1 MLMQAKEIE
10 LKVGELTNRGDYGR
24 GIARIDM
31 KTMKAIGV
39 REGDVIEI
47 EGGRKTPAI
56 AVRAYPADVG
66 LNIIRIDGLVRRN
79 AKTSIGEY
87 VKVRRAEPKEAKRV
101 VFAPAE
107 KGIVLHVSPNLIK
120 QNMYLR
126 PVRKGD
132 IVMANPVF
140 KRREDSIF
148 EEFFGD
154 VFLSFGLETKLVV
167 VSTQP
172 DGIVQITENTEV
184 EVLPQAVEVK
194 EVQVPTVTYED
205 IGGLKEEI
213 RKVREM
219 IELPL
224 RHPEL
229 FERLGIEPPKGVLL
243 YGPPGTGKTLLAK
256 AVANEAGA
264 HFIYVAGPEIMCI
277 DPETPVLKGDK
288 VVFAKNFLKERGERL
303 IEGRNFRCYSLQSKV
318 KALSNPSF
326 SLVDSKATEVT
337 EVEVPH
343 FYLVNFENGKY
354 VTSSNHPFLV
364 LTKNGE
370 ISFKT
375 PAFLETG
382 DHAIVA
388 VIDPEDP
395 EIGFSKGRIKVK
407 RLTPSLSF
415 LLGMIAGD
423 GSVGKDCI
431 TFCSKDEKLHELFRN
446 LIREV
451 FGIEK
456 IKEYADEKGNKR
468 SVVYSRDLVE
478 FFEFMGFKKGKKDY
492 REFLKKWLLRA
503 SRESVISFVKG
514 LLITD
519 GTTRKYSLIIYSTDK
534 KALEMLKSILFSRG
548 ISSTLQKHKNK
559 LSEMYKLVIRGK
571 YNLENLKKAGFEL
584 KKIEIPKRS
593 FEHVP
598 KQIMK
603 KLKQIMKNHGIAYG
617 RDCSIEPYLNLRKK
631 PTIFTIEKILEKIKT
646 LEENLS
652 EEERAFVSLLEKFV
666 KGKILFD
673 PFLKAEMVNE
683 KRTLIDIGTLHG
695 TFVTGLGHVMHNSK
709 WYGGSEEN
717 LRKIFEEA
725 EKNAPAIIFFD
736 EIDAIAPKRED
747 VSGEVE
753 RRVVAQLLSLM
764 DGLKSRGK
772 VIVIAAT
779 NRPNA
784 IDPALRRPGR
794 FDREIEIGVPNKNGR
809 KEILQIHTRSIPI
822 EIYDVTNPSA
832 ISHVIS
838 KLVKLGRSAREILS
852 ELKRIKEEK
861 LREEINRL
869 HKEMERNQALEEIV
883 SRIAQEKIKTK
894 EQLIELA
901 ESWIKTGEEIE
912 KIEKEVKK
920 LVSQIEKEKDEEKK
934 RELMKSVQEL
944 ISSLSPSTKN
954 SIENAIKDA
963 LLEELAERTHGF
975 VGADL
980 AALCKEAAMHAL
992 RRVLPDIWKLEKDEP
1007 IPKEILERLK
1017 VTKEDF
1023 EYALKVVQPSAMR
1036 EVLIEIPNVK
1046 WEDVGD
1052 LEEVKEALK
1061 EAVEWPLK
1069 YRESFERLGIKPP
1082 KGILLYGPP
1091 GCGKTHVVKALAN
1104 ESGAN
1109 FISIKAGEI
1118 LSKWFG
1124 ESEQRIREIFR
1135 KARQVAPCIIF
1146 FDEIDAIAPR
1156 RGAFA
1161 GETHATERI
1170 VSQLLTEMSG
1180 LEELK
1185 DVVVIAATNRPD
1197 ILDPA
1202 LLRPGRFDKLIFV
1215 PPPDEKGRL
1224 EILKVHTKRVPLAKD
1239 VDLEKIAKRT
1249 QGYSGADLEALC
1261 REAALFA
1268 LREDI
1273 NAKEVK
1279 MKHFEKA
1286 LEKIKPSLSKELIE
1300 AYRKIAEGLKKAKI
1314 EEKEEKK
1321 INYIG

>member
-1 MLMQAKEIE
+1 MSENKEIE

-47 EGGRKTPAI
+47 EGARKTAAI

-87 VKVRRAEPKEAKRV
+87 VKVRKAEPKEAKRV

-107 KGIVLHVSPNLIK
+107 KGIVLHISPNLIK

-154 VFLSFGLETKLVV
+154 VFLSFGLETKLIVA
-167 VSTQP
+167 STQP
-172 DGIVQITENTEV
+172 DGIVQITDNTEI

-264 HFIYVAGPEIMCI
+264 HFIYVAGPE
-277 DPETPVLKGDK
+277 
-288 VVFAKNFLKERGERL
+288 
-303 IEGRNFRCYSLQSKV
+303 
-318 KALSNPSF
+318 
-326 SLVDSKATEVT
+326 
-337 EVEVPH
+337 
-343 FYLVNFENGKY
+343 
-354 VTSSNHPFLV
+354 
-364 LTKNGE
+364 
-370 ISFKT
+370 
-375 PAFLETG
+375 
-382 DHAIVA
+382 
-388 VIDPEDP
+388 
-395 EIGFSKGRIKVK
+395 
-407 RLTPSLSF
+407 
-415 LLGMIAGD
+415 
-423 GSVGKDCI
+423 
-431 TFCSKDEKLHELFRN
+431 
-446 LIREV
+446 
-451 FGIEK
+451 
-456 IKEYADEKGNKR
+456 
-468 SVVYSRDLVE
+468 
-478 FFEFMGFKKGKKDY
+478 
-492 REFLKKWLLRA
+492 
-503 SRESVISFVKG
+503 
-514 LLITD
+514 
-519 GTTRKYSLIIYSTDK
+519 
-534 KALEMLKSILFSRG
+534 
-548 ISSTLQKHKNK
+548 
-559 LSEMYKLVIRGK
+559 
-571 YNLENLKKAGFEL
+571 
-584 KKIEIPKRS
+584 
-593 FEHVP
+593 
-598 KQIMK
+598 
-603 KLKQIMKNHGIAYG
+603 
-617 RDCSIEPYLNLRKK
+617 
-631 PTIFTIEKILEKIKT
+631 
-646 LEENLS
+646 
-652 EEERAFVSLLEKFV
+652 
-666 KGKILFD
+666 
-673 PFLKAEMVNE
+673 
-683 KRTLIDIGTLHG
+683 
-695 TFVTGLGHVMHNSK
+695 VMSK

-736 EIDAIAPKRED
+736 EIDAIAPKREE
-747 VSGEVE
+747 VTGEVE

-784 IDPALRRPGR
+784 LDPALRRPGR

-809 KEILQIHTRSIPI
+809 KEILQIHTRSVPI
-822 EIYDVTNPSA
+822 EIYDITNPST
-832 ISHVIS
+832 ISHVIT
-838 KLVKLGRSAREILS
+838 KLVKLGKDAREILL
-852 ELKRIKEEK
+852 EIRKIDENKFKEEVLNLSK
-861 LREEINRL
+861 KIEKNI
-869 HKEMERNQALEEIV
+869 ALEEIV
-883 SRIAQEKIKTK
+883 SRVSQERVKTK
-894 EQLIELA
+894 EQLIELV
-901 ESWIKTGEEIE
+901 ENWIKTGEEVE
-912 KIEKEVKK
+912 KIEEKVKK
-920 LVSQIEKEKDEEKK
+920 LVRKVEKEKDKK
-934 RELMKSVQEL
+934 RKREEMKEIQEL
-944 ISSLSPSTKN
+944 ISSLSSSTKN
-954 SIENAIKDA
+954 TIENAIKDA

-992 RRVLPDIWKLEKDEP
+992 RRILPDIWKLEKDEP
-1007 IPKEILERLK
+1007 IPKEVLEKLK

-1023 EYALKVVQPSAMR
+1023 EHALKVVQPSAMR

-1052 LEEVKEALK
+1052 LEEVKQALK

-1069 YRESFERLGIKPP
+1069 HRESFERLGIKPP

-1156 RGAFA
+1156 RGVFA
-1161 GETHATERI
+1161 GESHATERI

-1185 DVVVIAATNRPD
+1185 DVVVVAATNRPD
-1197 ILDPA
+1197 MLDPA

-1224 EILKVHTKRVPLAKD
+1224 EILKVHTRFMPLAKD
-1239 VDLEKIAKRT
+1239 VSLEEIAKRT
-1249 QGYSGADLEALC
+1249 EGYSGADLEALC

-1286 LEKIKPSLSKELIE
+1286 MEKIKPSLSKELVE
-1300 AYRKIAEGLKKAKI
+1300 AYKKVAEGLKKARI
-1314 EEKEEKK
+1314 EEEKERK